1 VHHGKVPGAVM
12 AGALLTALVT
22 VALLTLAGCGTGA
35 STGNAGVA
43 DTQAVI
49 RQVTQGNI
57 VNRDQ
62 ATCIGDRAASKMSPK
77 GLKLSKKL
85 TTDLSDLPAA
95 DQTVVFD
102 SYSACVTTAQLTP
115 AITKSLVTGSGAADA
130 ASAKCFTTQ
139 LKAKYPRSGDLTSGG
154 TSKLTK
160 AMTKCLPTDQI
171 EQSLITAMVGGGYT
185 KAQATCVAEKV
196 LTEVPLSK
204 LTGATGASLS
214 ADVEAKIVAAT
225 QACSPTS

>member
-1 VHHGKVPGAVM
+1 MVWSTFMAIALMTLGA
-12 AGALLTALVT
+12 
-22 VALLTLAGCGTGA
+22 CGNGA

-43 DTQAVI
+43 ATQAVI

-85 TTDLSDLPAA
+85 TTNLSDLPPA
-95 DQTVVFD
+95 DQTTIFD
-102 SYSACVTTAQLTP
+102 SYSACVTTAQLSP

-139 LKAKYPRSGDLTSGG
+139 LKAKYPRSGDLVRVLTSGG
-154 TSKLTK
+154 TSGLTR
-160 AMTKCLPTDQI
+160 AMTRCLPRDQI
-171 EQSLITAMVGGGYT
+171 EQSLVKAMVAGGYT
-185 KAQATCVAEKV
+185 TAQATCVAEKV
-196 LTEVPLSK
+196 LAEVPLSQ
-204 LTGATGASLS
+204 LTGATGASLP

-225 QACSPTS
+225 QVCSASS

>member
-1 VHHGKVPGAVM
+1 MQRPSV
-12 AGALLTALVT
+12 ALLTIALLT
-22 VALLTLAGCGTGA
+22 VALLTIVGCGNGA

-57 VNRDQ
+57 VTRDQ
-62 ATCIGDRAASKMSPK
+62 ATCIGDRAASKMSAK

-95 DQTVVFD
+95 DQTTIFD
-102 SYSACVTTAQLTP
+102 SYSACVTTAQLSP
-115 AITKSLVTGSGAADA
+115 AITKSLVTGSDPADA
-130 ASAKCFTTQ
+130 ASARCFTTQ
-139 LKAKYPRSGDLTSGG
+139 LKAKYPRSGDLVRVLTSDG

-171 EQSLITAMVGGGYT
+171 EQSLIAAMVTGGYT

-204 LTGATGASLS
+204 LTGATGTSLS

-225 QACSPTS
+225 KACSPSS